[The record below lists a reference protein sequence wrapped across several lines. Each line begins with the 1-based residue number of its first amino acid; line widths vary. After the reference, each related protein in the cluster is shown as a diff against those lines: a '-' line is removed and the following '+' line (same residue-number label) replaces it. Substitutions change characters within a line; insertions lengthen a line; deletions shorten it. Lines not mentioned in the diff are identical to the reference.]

1 MKGGAESTRS
11 DEDASRCTLESRD
24 VETRSEDRG
33 KRVEVR

>member
-1 MKGGAESTRS
+1 MKAGTESTRS
-11 DEDASRCTLESRD
+11 DEDASRGTLESRD